1 MKRRNFLHQSAAVVG
16 AATILPSSVIFGKP
30 FLPSEKVQI
39 ALIGCN
45 NMGWSNLTGILKSGE
60 VECVALCDVDE
71 NVLAKRSAELEQMG
85 IKADKMTDY
94 RKVLARKDVD
104 AVIIGTPD
112 HWHALMTIEACMAGK
127 DVYVEKPLAC
137 TVEECN
143 AMVAAAQKYK
153 RAVQVGQWQRS
164 QQHFQ
169 DAIAYV
175 RSGKLG
181 DIFSAKTFIAGR
193 QKKLEI
199 VPDSAAPAGV
209 NYEMWLGP
217 APKRA
222 FNQNRFHGSFRW
234 FWDYAGGLMTDWGV
248 HLLDIPVFALG
259 AGAPKSVV
267 ASGGKRVYPDDARQ
281 TPDTLTA
288 VYEFDKFQLTWE
300 HSMALGNQYI
310 NKHHGITFIGQN
322 GSLLVNRSG
331 WEVMPEGKTIEA
343 VPLTKNSDDGV
354 AKHTKNWV
362 DVIKS
367 RKMSDLKCSVEEGA
381 KVAILSCLG
390 NAAYRT
396 GEPLAWDATKNRADE
411 KKANRLL
418 AANYSN
424 GWKLPV

>member
-39 ALIGCN
+39 ALIGCK

-60 VECVALCDVDE
+60 VKCVALCDVDE
-71 NVLAKRSAELEQMG
+71 NILTQRAAELEKLENG
-85 IKADKMTDY
+85 GKADKMTDY

-181 DIFSAKTFIAGR
+181 DVFSAKTFIAGR
-193 QKKLEI
+193 QKNWKLYPTARLQQVSIMKCGSVQHLKEHSIKI
-199 VPDSAAPAGV
+199 V
-209 NYEMWLGP
+209 
-217 APKRA
+217 
-222 FNQNRFHGSFRW
+222 F
-234 FWDYAGGLMTDWGV
+234 
-248 HLLDIPVFALG
+248 
-259 AGAPKSVV
+259 
-267 ASGGKRVYPDDARQ
+267 
-281 TPDTLTA
+281 TA
-288 VYEFDKFQLTWE
+288 VFVGF
-300 HSMALGNQYI
+300 
-310 NKHHGITFIGQN
+310 GI
-322 GSLLVNRSG
+322 
-331 WEVMPEGKTIEA
+331 MP
-343 VPLTKNSDDGV
+343 
-354 AKHTKNWV
+354 
-362 DVIKS
+362 
-367 RKMSDLKCSVEEGA
+367 
-381 KVAILSCLG
+381 
-390 NAAYRT
+390 AA
-396 GEPLAWDATKNRADE
+396 
-411 KKANRLL
+411 
-418 AANYSN
+418 
-424 GWKLPV
+424 